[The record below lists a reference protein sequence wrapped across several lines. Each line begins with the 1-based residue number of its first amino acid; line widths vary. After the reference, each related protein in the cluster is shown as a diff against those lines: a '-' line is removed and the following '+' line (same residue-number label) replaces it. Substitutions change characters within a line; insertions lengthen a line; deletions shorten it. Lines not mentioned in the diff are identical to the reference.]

1 MNEILA
7 LINLLGDYKR
17 ALLYAYLQNKG
28 WGLVVSDYDIL
39 DDLKFSTID
48 LVRARGE
55 LMISGA
61 IKVEYLPGNMARH
74 KIGGM

>member
-1 MNEILA
+1 MNEILT

-28 WGLVVSDYDIL
+28 WGLIVSDYDIL
-39 DDLKFSTID
+39 ADLKFSTID

-55 LMISGA
+55 LMINGV

-74 KIGGM
+74 EIRG

>member
-1 MNEILA
+1 MNEILT

-28 WGLVVSDYDIL
+28 WGLIVSDCDIL

-55 LMISGA
+55 LMISGV
-61 IKVEYLPGNMARH
+61 IKVEYLPDNMARH
-74 KIGGM
+74 EIRGL

>member
-1 MNEILA
+1 MNEILT

-28 WGLVVSDYDIL
+28 WGLIVSDYDIL
-39 DDLKFSTID
+39 CDLKFSATD

-55 LMISGA
+55 LMMRGV

-74 KIGGM
+74 EIGGM

>member
-1 MNEILA
+1 MNEILT

-28 WGLVVSDYDIL
+28 WGLIVSDYDIL
-39 DDLKFSTID
+39 NDLKFSTTD

-55 LMISGA
+55 LMISGV
-61 IKVEYLPGNMARH
+61 IKVEYLPDNMARH

>member
-1 MNEILA
+1 MNEILT

-28 WGLVVSDYDIL
+28 WGLIIADNDIL
-39 DDLKFSTID
+39 ADLKFSTTD
-48 LVRARGE
+48 LAKARGE
-55 LMISGA
+55 LIISGV

>member
-1 MNEILA
+1 MNEILT

-28 WGLVVSDYDIL
+28 WGLIIADCDIL

-55 LMISGA
+55 LMTSGI
-61 IKVEYLPGNMARH
+61 IKVEYLPDNMARH

>member
-1 MNEILA
+1 MNELLT

-28 WGLVVSDYDIL
+28 WGLIIADCDIL

-55 LMISGA
+55 LIISGV
-61 IKVEYLPGNMARH
+61 IKVEYLPDNMARH
-74 KIGGM
+74 KIRGM

>member
-1 MNEILA
+1 MNEILT

-28 WGLVVSDYDIL
+28 WGLIVSDYDIL
-39 DDLKFSTID
+39 CDLKFSTTD

-61 IKVEYLPGNMARH
+61 IKVEYLPDNMARH
-74 KIGGM
+74 EIRGL

>member
-28 WGLVVSDYDIL
+28 WGLVVPDYDIL
-39 DDLKFSTID
+39 SDLKFSTTD

-55 LMISGA
+55 LMTSGV
-61 IKVEYLPGNMARH
+61 IKVEYLPDNMARH

>member
-1 MNEILA
+1 MNEILT

-39 DDLKFSTID
+39 ADLKFSTID

-55 LMISGA
+55 LIISGV
-61 IKVEYLPGNMARH
+61 IRVEYLPDNMARH
-74 KIGGM
+74 EIRGL

>member
-1 MNEILA
+1 MNEILT

-17 ALLYAYLQNKG
+17 ALFYAYLQNKG
-28 WGLVVSDYDIL
+28 WGLIIADCDIL

-48 LVRARGE
+48 LVKARGE
-55 LMISGA
+55 LMISGV

-74 KIGGM
+74 EIRG

>member
-1 MNEILA
+1 MNELLT

-28 WGLVVSDYDIL
+28 WGLIIADRDIL

-55 LMISGA
+55 LMISGV
-61 IKVEYLPGNMARH
+61 IKVEYLPDNMARH

>member
-1 MNEILA
+1 MNEILT
-7 LINLLGDYKR
+7 LINLLGDYRR

>member
-1 MNEILA
+1 MNEILT

-28 WGLVVSDYDIL
+28 WGLIVSDYDIL
-39 DDLKFSTID
+39 CDLEFSATD

-55 LMISGA
+55 LMMRGV
-61 IKVEYLPGNMARH
+61 IKVEYLPDNMARH
-74 KIGGM
+74 EIGGM

>member
-1 MNEILA
+1 MNEILT

-28 WGLVVSDYDIL
+28 WGLIIADCDIL

-55 LMISGA
+55 LIISGV
-61 IKVEYLPGNMARH
+61 IRVEYLPDNMARH
-74 KIGGM
+74 EIRGL

>member
-1 MNEILA
+1 MNEILT

-28 WGLVVSDYDIL
+28 WGLIVSDYDIL
-39 DDLKFSTID
+39 SDLKFSTID

-55 LMISGA
+55 LMMRGI

-74 KIGGM
+74 EIRGL

>member
-1 MNEILA
+1 MNEILT

-28 WGLVVSDYDIL
+28 WGLIVSDYDIL
-39 DDLKFSTID
+39 SDLKFSAIY

-55 LMISGA
+55 LMMSGV

>member
-1 MNEILA
+1 MNEILT

-28 WGLVVSDYDIL
+28 WGLIVSDYDIL
-39 DDLKFSTID
+39 SDLKFSTID

-55 LMISGA
+55 LMSGV
-61 IKVEYLPGNMARH
+61 IQVEYLPGNMARH
-74 KIGGM
+74 EIRGIQ

>member
-1 MNEILA
+1 MNEILT

-39 DDLKFSTID
+39 NDLKFSTID

-55 LMISGA
+55 LMISGV

>member
-1 MNEILA
+1 MNEILT

-39 DDLKFSTID
+39 SDLKFSTTD

-55 LMISGA
+55 LMMSGV

-74 KIGGM
+74 EIRGM

>member
-28 WGLVVSDYDIL
+28 WGLIVSDYDIL
-39 DDLKFSTID
+39 CDLKFSATD

-55 LMISGA
+55 LMMRGV

-74 KIGGM
+74 KIGEM

>member
-1 MNEILA
+1 MNEILT

-39 DDLKFSTID
+39 NDLKFSTTD

-55 LMISGA
+55 LMISGV
-61 IKVEYLPGNMARH
+61 IKVEYLPGNTARH

>member
-1 MNEILA
+1 MNEILT
-7 LINLLGDYKR
+7 LINLLVDYKR

-28 WGLVVSDYDIL
+28 WGLIVSDYDIL
-39 DDLKFSTID
+39 SDLKFSATD

-55 LMISGA
+55 LMMSGV

-74 KIGGM
+74 EIRGM